1 LRRMM
6 RVAHLSRVLTL
17 LIIWVL
23 TCSVKIEIT
32 VEKGGRSC
40 LIKENDQQQRCE
52 GDARGRVSGRAA
64 SSKSD
69 SAPTTHPRPNYY
81 IAAVQQVKAA
91 AGKKLLCVG
100 HSFCRV
106 QVDAHEYR
114 PDLDLCAPQSLPSR
128 RATAFNEKIIQI
140 GRGLIFI

>member
-1 LRRMM
+1 
-6 RVAHLSRVLTL
+6 
-17 LIIWVL
+17 
-23 TCSVKIEIT
+23 VKIEIT
-32 VEKGGRSC
+32 LEKGGRSC

-52 GDARGRVSGRAA
+52 GEARGRVSGRAA
-64 SSKSD
+64 SSKID

-114 PDLDLCAPQSLPSR
+114 PATLISARRNLCPLAAPPLSTRKL
-128 RATAFNEKIIQI
+128 FKL
-140 GRGLIFI
+140 GGLIFI